1 MAFQSQIPHYR
12 PSGVGNSIADLLVRQ
27 GDIGANQAMQSAA
40 IWGRTLENLGQIG
53 GQTAQAVMQ
62 QKQEEKDQKKREQ
75 IIESGLASWDGKD
88 PMSLYRAWV
97 PALGSEAAMKAT
109 AGMVAIAKAQQGI
122 KPDPKQVVSGLAAF
136 EQKTPGW
143 IVKNWATTGPVLA
156 PVAEMW
162 GLPLNPKEP
171 PADFGEQILALD
183 AKLNGKEQEGA
194 LVDTV
199 DAQGRPVK
207 RRATPQE
214 LAVGV
219 PLAPKE
225 ATPPSPGSFDAFVA
239 SRYPQGATPEQML
252 QARGE
257 WGRADDR
264 PRDPLAAELAQLR
277 LDEARQRAQE
287 AAASAEALK
296 GMGAE
301 WEGLV
306 GRATSSMSGPKS
318 AGWRK
323 TLAQTAL
330 TGDKEELADQI
341 RQAALE
347 SENVAQ
353 KDQIVG
359 RRATIA
365 SLEDTRSILRELK
378 AKGVPTNWLAGNVED
393 LARKL
398 GTSTNTEY
406 VALGNRLMGTL
417 INYRRAATGVQFSEK
432 EQAQYSKMFPNYT
445 NTLPVNLALID
456 GLMRE
461 MKTYDRV
468 YWEGKL
474 GKKGARLVGVV
485 KDEEPSAEATGTPPR
500 PPNVPANYRWDPSV
514 RRWRP

>member
-1 MAFQSQIPHYR
+1 MAFQSQIPR
-12 PSGVGNSIADLLVRQ
+12 FTPGGDTIAQLLMRQ
-27 GDIGANQAMQSAA
+27 GDIRANAAMQSAA
-40 IWGRTLENLGQIG
+40 IWGRTIENIGNLG
-53 GQTAQAVMQ
+53 AQAVDAYSQ
-62 QKQEEKDQKKREQ
+62 QKREKQEAAAVEQ
-75 IIESGLASWDGKD
+75 AFAQWDGKD
-88 PMSLYRAWV
+88 PLSLYR
-97 PALGSEAAMKAT
+97 
-109 AGMVAIAKAQQGI
+109 
-122 KPDPKQVVSGLAAF
+122 GLATKIGP
-136 EQKTPGW
+136 ER
-143 IVKNWATTGPVLA
+143 ATKLVAGYGSLMKMGEAQEPTIEEFKVRVGALAAAPPEFVRKYWSQIAPRLA
-156 PVAEMW
+156 PAAKKFLMFD
-162 GLPLNPKEP
+162 LPQEP
-171 PADFGEQILALD
+171 DEQVIQYLPALD
-183 AKLNGKEQEGA
+183 AKLNGKEQEGPKVIPAGAA
-194 LVDTV
+194 LVDETGKPLYS
-199 DAQGRPVK
+199 QPK
-207 RRATPQE
+207 
-214 LAVGV
+214 AV
-219 PLAPKE
+219 E
-225 ATPPSPGSFDAFVA
+225 PPTAGSFEAFVA

>member
-27 GDIGANQAMQSAA
+27 GDIRANQAMQTAN
-40 IWGRTLENLGQIG
+40 IWGNVVQNLGQIG
-53 GQTAQAVMQ
+53 AQAYSQ
-62 QKQEEKDQKKREQ
+62 YREKKDETAAV
-75 IIESGLASWDGKD
+75 EDAFAAWDGKD
-88 PMSLYRAWV
+88 PLSLYRGLATK
-97 PALGSEAAMKAT
+97 LGPERAT
-109 AGMVAIAKAQQGI
+109 RLVGGYASMMRLSQAQE
-122 KPDPKQVVSGLAAF
+122 PDPVDFKTTVGALAALPPEF
-136 EQKTPGW
+136 LTKHWQTITP
-143 IVKNWATTGPVLA
+143 TLA
-156 PVAEMW
+156 PSVKKFLGFE
-162 GLPLNPKEP
+162 LPPEP
-171 PADFGEQILALD
+171 SEEILRAIPALD

-239 SRYPQGATPEQML
+239 RRYPQGATPEQML